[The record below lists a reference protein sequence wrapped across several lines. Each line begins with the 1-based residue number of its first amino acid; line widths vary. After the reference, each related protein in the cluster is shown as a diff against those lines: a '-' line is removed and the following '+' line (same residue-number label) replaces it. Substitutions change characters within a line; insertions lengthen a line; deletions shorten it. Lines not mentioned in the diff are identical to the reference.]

1 MKHLV
6 VLLLVLLV
14 FSAQGQALEI
24 QGRVFADRNGNTL
37 LDQEEEG
44 IPKVTVSDQVNTTV
58 TDQDGYFSLTTGD
71 DFPYVF
77 ISQPSGYVGA
87 WYYQKASEVNFPL
100 RKSDP
105 QQRFTFIHASDTHV
119 EPVMLPRMNRF
130 RELADSKGAQFIVI
144 TGDLIKDALR
154 ANEALAREQ
163 FELYVTELKQFKTP
177 VYSSVGNH
185 DIFGIERDKSL
196 VSTEHPLY
204 GKKMYRHYL
213 GPNYY
218 SFNVGGVHFVAVDGV
233 DYQNLWYYGGVDA
246 LQLKWLE
253 SDLARLPSSTPVVT
267 FNHIPFMSPGFS
279 FRTFDAHAFYG
290 PRLLNQN
297 GTLQHRDI
305 VYNFQQVKE
314 VIGGRPYPL
323 ALAGHYH
330 AAQEGSIAGYETIF
344 AQTSAITGPDPF
356 EYHGVAVRSGFTLYE
371 VKDGKIV
378 SSEFIPVD
386 LP

>member
-1 MKHLV
+1 MKHL
-6 VLLLVLLV
+6 LLLVLLV
-14 FSAQGQALEI
+14 FSAQGQAVEI
-24 QGRVFADRNGNTL
+24 QGRVFEDRNGNKL

-44 IPKVTVSDQVNTTV
+44 IPKVTVSDQVNTTA
-58 TDQDGYFSLTTGD
+58 TDQDGYFSLTTGG

-77 ISQPSGYVGA
+77 ISQPSGYVGV

-100 RKSDP
+100 RKSAP
-105 QQRFTFIHASDTHV
+105 QQHFTFIHASDTHV
-119 EPVMLPRMNRF
+119 ESVMLPRMNRF
-130 RELADSKGAQFIVI
+130 RELADSKGAQFIII

-154 ANEALAREQ
+154 ANEDTAREY
-163 FELYVTELKQFKTP
+163 FELYVAEIKKFKTP
-177 VYSSVGNH
+177 VYSAVGNH

-218 SFNVGGVHFVAVDGV
+218 SFNFGGVHFVAVDGV
-233 DYQNLWYYGGVDA
+233 DYQNLYYFGGVDA

-253 SDLARLPSSTPVVT
+253 ADLQPLPSGTPVIT
-267 FNHIPFMSPGFS
+267 FNHIPFVSPGFS
-279 FRTFDAHAFYG
+279 FRNFDAHAFYG
-290 PRLLNQN
+290 PRLLDQN
-297 GTLQHRDI
+297 GTLKHRDI
-305 VYNFQQVKE
+305 VYNFQKVRD

-330 AAQEGSIAGYETIF
+330 AAQEGSIAGDETLF

-356 EYHGVAVRSGFTLYE
+356 QYHGLAVRSGFTLYE
-371 VKDGKIV
+371 VKDRKVV
-378 SSEFIPVD
+378 SSEFIPLD

>member
-1 MKHLV
+1 MKH
-6 VLLLVLLV
+6 LLVLLFV
-14 FSAQGQALEI
+14 LPVLSAQGQAIEI
-24 QGRVFADRNGNTL
+24 QGQVFEDRNGNTL

-44 IPKVTVSDQVNTTV
+44 IPNVTVSDQVTTTV
-58 TDQDGYFSLTTGD
+58 TDQDGYFSLTTGG

-87 WYYQKASEVNFPL
+87 WYYRKASEVNFPL
-100 RKSDP
+100 RRSGP
-105 QQRFTFIHASDTHV
+105 QQHFTFIHASDTHV
-119 EPVMLPRMNRF
+119 ESAMLPRMTRF
-130 RELADSKGAQFIVI
+130 RELADSIGAQFIII

-154 ANEALAREQ
+154 ANEDTARQ
-163 FELYVTELKQFKTP
+163 YYELYVTELKKFKTP
-177 VYSSVGNH
+177 VYSAVGNH

-218 SFNVGGVHFVAVDGV
+218 SFNAGGVHFVAVDSV
-233 DYQNLWYYGGVDA
+233 DYQNLYYFGGVDV
-246 LQLKWLE
+246 LQIEWLE
-253 SDLARLPSSTPVVT
+253 SDLDRLPLGTPIVT
-267 FNHIPFMSPGFS
+267 FNHIPFVSPGFS
-279 FRTFDAHAFYG
+279 FRSFDDHAFYG
-290 PRLLNQN
+290 PRLLDQN

-305 VYNFQQVKE
+305 VYNFQDVKD
-314 VIGGRPYPL
+314 VIGDRSYPL

-330 AAQEGSIAGYETIF
+330 AAQEGSIAGDETIY

-371 VKDGKIV
+371 VKDAKVV
-378 SSEFIPVD
+378 SSKFVPLD

>member
-1 MKHLV
+1 MKHLL

-14 FSAQGQALEI
+14 FSAQGQAVEI
-24 QGRVFADRNGNTL
+24 QGRVFEDRNGNAL

-44 IPKVTVSDQVNTTV
+44 LSRVTVSDQVNTTV

-77 ISQPSGYVGA
+77 ISQPSGYVGV
-87 WYYQKASEVNFPL
+87 WYYKKASEVNFPL
-100 RKSDP
+100 RRSDA
-105 QQRFTFIHASDTHV
+105 QQHFRFIHASDTHV
-119 EPVMLPRMNRF
+119 EPVMLPRMTRF
-130 RELADSKGAQFIVI
+130 RELADSRGAQFIII

-163 FELYVTELKQFKTP
+163 FELYVAELKKFKTP

-185 DIFGIERDKSL
+185 DIFGIEREKSL

-246 LQLKWLE
+246 LQLKWLK
-253 SDLARLPSSTPVVT
+253 SDLEPLPSGTPVVT

-290 PRLLNQN
+290 PKLLDQN

-305 VYNFQQVKE
+305 VYNFQQIKD
-314 VIGGRPYPL
+314 VIGDRPYPL

-330 AAQEGSIAGYETIF
+330 AAQEGSIAGYETVF

-356 EYHGVAVRSGFTLYE
+356 EYHGIAVRSGFTLYE
-371 VKDGKIV
+371 VKDRKVV
-378 SSEFIPVD
+378 SSEFIPLD